1 MSEMKKYL
9 QKYDNFNSELCPDW
23 IWIKSMLW
31 TEGHPVDFEYEWE
44 HRPLRIGVAGD
55 AGAPALLNKD
65 EAISLVIPTGVEWQN
80 LTLSKITNDPYSN
93 IRAAIIYLMNK
104 LSLSDLIS
112 VDDPNDKPFIQ

>member
-9 QKYDNFNSELCPDW
+9 QKYDNFNSDLCPDW

-65 EAISLVIPTGVEWQN
+65 EAISLVIPTGAEWQN

-93 IRAAIIYLMNK
+93 IRAAIGF
-104 LSLSDLIS
+104 
-112 VDDPNDKPFIQ
+112 VE